1 MFKFLKEKLG
11 QSIFKISKKIEEESP
26 EVEVEKA
33 VELMPAETKTE
44 KNIEEAKQEE
54 KKETEKHAE
63 EKKEEKKESIFG
75 KFKKFLKKE
84 EKHGEEGKTEA
95 EKASEAEENAPE
107 KRKEEGEKL
116 LKEIK
121 EDFTKKEEERKKVEE
136 VIKKKEE
143 INKRL
148 KDKIESGKAPSI
160 QELMER
166 KDVIKPK
173 PKIIVEEKPKAEVK
187 APEKQKPKEEDIIK
201 AIAAG
206 RRIEELK
213 KEKNEEPKII
223 EKPKEEDIIKAVA
236 AGKKLEEIPKEK
248 VEVKEEKPAEEK
260 EEKKGFFKRLT
271 EVIITKKISENQFEE
286 LFWELEVALLE
297 NNVAVEVIEKI
308 KDDLKEH
315 LLEKPV
321 MRGKV
326 NEAIIKSL
334 KDSIKGL
341 FDVEKIDIFQ
351 KMEKKRPLIICFIGI
366 NGSGKTTTI
375 AKFAALLQK
384 YKFSSV
390 IAASDTFRAAAI
402 NQLEEHADKLG
413 IKLIKHDYGADP
425 AAVAFDAVK
434 YAESKGIDAVLID
447 TAGRMQTNTNLM
459 DEMKKIVRVAKPDL
473 KIFVGESITG
483 NDCVEQAKHFNDA
496 IGIDGI
502 VLSKADVDEKGGA
515 AISVSY
521 VTKKPIIY
529 IGTGQRYED
538 MEEFDSEKIIS
549 SLGL

>member
-75 KFKKFLKKE
+75 KFKKFFKKE
-84 EKHGEEGKTEA
+84 EKHVEEGKTEA

-206 RRIEELK
+206 RRIEEVK
-213 KEKNEEPKII
+213 KEEPKII

-308 KDDLKEH
+308 KNDLKEH

-434 YAESKGIDAVLID
+434 YAESKGIDVVLID

-473 KIFVGESITG
+473 KIFVGELITG

-515 AISVSY
+515 VISVSY

>member
-75 KFKKFLKKE
+75 KFKKFFKKE
-84 EKHGEEGKTEA
+84 EKPAEEGKEEA
-95 EKASEAEENAPE
+95 EKAGEAEEKAPE

-121 EDFTKKEEERKKVEE
+121 EDFSKKEEERKKVEE

-206 RRIEELK
+206 RRIEEVK
-213 KEKNEEPKII
+213 KEEPKII